1 LKPLKNA
8 LLDQSFGIVP
18 IGLSPDQIRQF
29 LLIQHRKKGHWG
41 FPKGHAES
49 NETATESACREFEEE
64 TGITDYRLLDLPPF
78 LESYSFIKQ
87 PRRRGLQVTIA
98 KTVTYFVAL
107 VNSMQVTLQA
117 DEIQDAIWLPYPA
130 ALERITF
137 TQGKQLLTQV
147 HQVLGSLDFEA

>member
-1 LKPLKNA
+1 MKPLKNA

-18 IGLSPDQIRQF
+18 IGLSSDQTWQF

-41 FPKGHAES
+41 FPKGHAEV
-49 NETATESACREFEEE
+49 NETAIESACREFEEE
-64 TGITDYRLLDLPPF
+64 TGITDYRLLDIPPF
-78 LESYSFIKQ
+78 LESYSFSKQ
-87 PRRRGLQVTIA
+87 PRRRGFQITIA

-117 DEIQDAIWLPYPA
+117 DEIQDSIWLPYPA

-147 HQVLGSLDFEA
+147 HQALALLNFEA